1 MSCFKCGWMGHW
13 AHNCFAYLAMECQAP
28 FQPRVFA
35 VVSCT
40 RRGRIGHQIQDCFA
54 RSTKDGQSL
63 LDKKTQTY
71 GGEIS
76 GINKNHQV
84 SRKRKRP
91 FAGKKRIGVDVLE
104 YQHGNIYVSK
114 SNNIDAC
121 IHQHAMRSVI

>member
-1 MSCFKCGWMGHW
+1 MFQVWLDGTLGTQLLCIFGHG
-13 AHNCFAYLAMECQAP
+13 
-28 FQPRVFA
+28 VSSSFA